1 MKSTYNSNMK
11 STLKSNIKTV
21 GHRLILC
28 YNKESY
34 FLTLHKLCR
43 GRSITAAM
51 KVTAVIAE
59 YNPFHN
65 GHLYQLDTIR
75 QTLDTDII
83 IVVMSGD
90 FVQRGIPAITD
101 KYTRC
106 QMALENGADLVFEL
120 PVYFALGSA
129 EYFAQG
135 AVSLLDRLG
144 VVDSLHFGSE
154 CGDISLLYEL
164 ASTMLAHESAAYK
177 AALNKYLKQGCS
189 FPAARDN
196 ALSELL
202 PSQQVKQLISAPNNI
217 LGIEYIKALVQRS
230 STIKPLTLIRAGEG
244 YASESLD
251 PGSFAS
257 ANAIRKALL
266 CHYPAVDSPRQGAFP
281 SIPPCIQKQL
291 PDSVYT
297 LLHQKVLLDTNDFS
311 DVLQYKLLQDRFLQ
325 EVISN
330 NKISQKETASATS
343 RKNMNTY
350 ENCKDAYASYYD
362 IGAQLSHTLYN
373 NLPDYTTF
381 EDFALSCKTKNLTYT
396 RICRGLMHILLEMT
410 QHNAD
415 ALKECGYAQ
424 YARLLGFTA
433 RGKQLLKSI
442 KANSSIPVITRPSD
456 ALKQLDGT
464 ALLSLRSDIHA
475 ADIYNS
481 VLQQKQIR
489 MSHSLSGQD
498 VEKTSMTSRTH
509 HSELTRQI
517 IKCN

>member
-1 MKSTYNSNMK
+1 
-11 STLKSNIKTV
+11 
-21 GHRLILC
+21 
-28 YNKESY
+28 
-34 FLTLHKLCR
+34 
-43 GRSITAAM
+43 M

-65 GHLYQLDTIR
+65 GHLYQLRTIR
-75 QTLDTDII
+75 TAECADW
-83 IVVMSGD
+83 IVVVLSGD
-90 FVQRGIPAITD
+90 FVQRGIPAIVD
-101 KYTRC
+101 KYQRC
-106 QMALENGADLVFEL
+106 RMALANGADLVFEL

-251 PGSFAS
+251 PGRFAS

-266 CHYPAVDSPRQGAFP
+266 WHYPAVDSPRQGAFP

-291 PDSVYT
+291 PASVYT

-343 RKNMNTY
+343 RKNM
-350 ENCKDAYASYYD
+350 DAYASYYD

-456 ALKQLDGT
+456 ALKKLDGI
-464 ALLSLRSDIHA
+464 ALLSLRSDVHA
-475 ADIYNS
+475 ADIYDS

-498 VEKTSMTSRTH
+498 VEKTSMTSRTY